1 MDEQDATLITNLSW
15 GQMEV
20 TAGGLISRFKDC
32 KVWPGGAV
40 AWNWNDT
47 GTQHEPGIQPA
58 DLEEVLEKGVEVVI
72 LGRGVFSRLGVC
84 PETEK
89 LLRDRGIEYH
99 IEDMRAAVNLYNDL
113 ARQGR
118 RVGGVFHST
127 C

>member
-1 MDEQDATLITNLSW
+1 MDEQDATLITNLAW

-20 TAGGLISRFKDC
+20 TAGGQVSHFKDC
-32 KVWPGGAV
+32 KVWTGGAT
-40 AWNWNDT
+40 AWNWNET

-58 DLEEVLEKGVEVVI
+58 DLEEVLEKGVEIVI
-72 LGRGVFSRLGVC
+72 LARGVFSRLGVC

-89 LLRDRGIEYH
+89 LLRDRGVEYH
-99 IEDMRAAVNLYNDL
+99 MLDTKEAITLYNEL

>member
-1 MDEQDATLITNLSW
+1 MDEQDVTLISNLAW

-20 TAGGLISRFKDC
+20 TAGGQVFRFKDC
-32 KVWPGGAV
+32 KVWPGGAT
-40 AWNWNDT
+40 AWNWHET

-58 DLEEVLEKGVEVVI
+58 DLEEVLEKGVEIVI
-72 LGRGVFSRLGVC
+72 LTRGVFSRLGVC

-89 LLRDRGIEYH
+89 LLRDRGVEFHMLDTKEAI
-99 IEDMRAAVNLYNDL
+99 ILYNEL

>member
-1 MDEQDATLITNLSW
+1 MGEQDATLITNLAW

-20 TAGGLISRFKDC
+20 TAGGQVSRFKDC
-32 KVWPGGAV
+32 KVWTGGAT
-40 AWNWNDT
+40 AWNWNET

-58 DLEEVLEKGVEVVI
+58 DLEEVLEKGVEIVI
-72 LGRGVFSRLGVC
+72 LARGVFSRLGVC

-89 LLRDRGIEYH
+89 LLRDRGVEYH
-99 IEDMRAAVNLYNDL
+99 MLDTKEAITLYNEL

>member
-1 MDEQDATLITNLSW
+1 MDEQDATLVTNLAW

-20 TAGGLISRFKDC
+20 TAGGLISLFKDC

-72 LGRGVFSRLGVC
+72 LARGVFSRLGVC

-99 IEDMRAAVNLYNDL
+99 TEDTRAAVNLYNDL

>member
-1 MDEQDATLITNLSW
+1 MDEQDATLITNLAW

-20 TAGGLISRFKDC
+20 TAGGLISLFKDC
-32 KVWPGGAV
+32 KVWPGGAT

-58 DLEEVLEKGVEVVI
+58 DLEEILKKGVEIVI
-72 LGRGVFSRLGVC
+72 LARGVFSRLGVC

-89 LLRDRGIEYH
+89 LLRDRGVEYH
-99 IEDMRAAVNLYNDL
+99 MLDTKEAITLYNEL